1 MATDREVEHWRASLP
16 ATAREAYAAGR
27 KWYFTD
33 RACLAG
39 HMVPRYASSGECL
52 ECHREGLRRRRAA
65 KASAV
70 RLPELEGALLAL
82 RRYGREGEL
91 SGDEQMCV
99 RYLERVIEARKAAQS

>member
-1 MATDREVEHWRASLP
+1 MATDRELEHWRATMP
-16 ATAREAYAAGR
+16 RNAAGAYVTSR
-27 KWYFTD
+27 KWYFSD
-33 RACLAG
+33 KACRAG
-39 HMVPRYASSGECL
+39 HLDLRYASSGECL
-52 ECHREGLRRRRAA
+52 ECHRAGLKRRRAA
-65 KASAV
+65 KANAV